1 MSKDFHY
8 LSLIE
13 ISKMIRT
20 GAASPVD
27 VTQSL
32 LGRIAALDPRLHA
45 YATVM
50 AERALD
56 AAHQAES
63 EIARGMRRGPLHGVP
78 VAVKDLCFTK
88 DAPTGAGMTIH
99 RGRVPDYDATVVERL
114 RRAGAVILG
123 KLQLTEGATGHHH
136 PDIVAPINPWGAD
149 RWTGVSSSGSG
160 VATAAGLCYGALGS
174 DTAGSIRFPSA
185 SCGLTGIKPTWGRVS
200 RYGVFPLA
208 ESLDHIGPMARNA
221 KDAAAILGAIAGAD
235 PNDPTALNA
244 PVPNYLSGIGEGIR
258 GLRIGIDWSYAG
270 DVTDESVKKA
280 LEEAIRT
287 LEKQGAIIVPVTFPV
302 IDDVFMAGL
311 TFFSVEVALAHET
324 TYPAR
329 KDEYGPALAMQIELG
344 RAAGGMDMAR
354 AQNARL
360 AFSGKLRTLF
370 DGIDLLAAPAI
381 AMEVPTPDEANA
393 MFADIEKGL
402 PRIVRFTLP
411 FDASGSPTITLP
423 CGVDARGLPIGF
435 QLVGPHLS
443 EALIAR
449 AANAYQSVTDWHT
462 RHPDMG

>member
-1 MSKDFHY
+1 MTEMHY
-8 LSLIE
+8 QSIE
-13 ISKMIRT
+13 GL
-20 GAASPVD
+20 GAAMRRGETSPVEITRMELD
-27 VTQSL
+27 RIEKLQPSL
-32 LGRIAALDPRLHA
+32 HPF
-45 YATVM
+45 ATVT
-50 AERALD
+50 ADLAL
-56 AAHQAES
+56 AQAE
-63 EIARGMRRGPLHGVP
+63 AREKELKSGMDRGPLHGVP
-78 VAVKDLCFTK
+78 FAVKDLCFTK
-88 DAPTGAGMTIH
+88 GIPTASGTSIY
-99 RGRVPDYDATVVERL
+99 RDWRPDYDATVVERL
-114 RRAGAVILG
+114 REAGAVLLG
-123 KLQLTEGATGHHH
+123 KLELTEGATGEHH
-136 PDIVAPINPWGAD
+136 PDVTKPVNPWDAS

-160 VATAAGLCYGALGS
+160 VATAAGMCFGSLGS

-185 SCGLTGIKPTWGRVS
+185 CNGLTGIKPTWGRVS

-208 ESLDHIGPMARNA
+208 ETLDHIGPMARNA

-370 DGIDLLAAPAI
+370 DGIDLLAVPAI